1 MIKLNLS
8 KATDIDYLF
17 KNYNLNNLYLGY
29 VKGRGYILIH
39 ENINKA
45 SFTCIESN
53 TAPDDLNL
61 NWHNDT
67 KEIEEIYSQLDKI
80 LKPYIDKTLNGNKG
94 DYQTKIVKGV
104 YVDLVSDMLES
115 LEEKYSTYDFAKA
128 KNIKNSEIKQL
139 ALNPVETFNFYL
151 NFDAKPLPYYKDA
164 HEQIQSELKGQFKR
178 AVEAFNKN
186 KSIEAIINKDGET
199 KPIITENEFI
209 KIFNSVVCDAFENP
223 LLNIKYGNGKV
234 KLNTIEAIDYV
245 TEEFNIKGVNKNGL
259 ETIYYY
265 DDNLNYFEPLT
276 DVKLKNLISNRLGL
290 KVLKSDYEKI
300 YKSIETTDKQY
311 DNLLVFENMLFDM
324 DYMEELNFPNCN
336 YNRADYLAP
345 ALIGFETYNNKIHL
359 LNYDDEFDFL
369 GIYNTDP
376 NPKNMTFTEKT
387 LRQILIPKD
396 EPNNL
401 QMFHDF
407 LQRLGACILGVNK
420 FKVITLYFGEGN
432 NGKGILKLLFELI
445 FNRGAYSLTPATFE
459 ETFNLQGFTNRKV
472 LLLDEIDK
480 NDFKD
485 LKPTLKRISSPEAR
499 IEQRAMYSTDNI
511 VLTNFPMLFIFANVL
526 VKLEM
531 SDTALFNRFD
541 FLKLPNSFVNE
552 RELNKVPNSY
562 LVDRNTESKIKSDVD
577 GLSWL
582 ITASIKAFV
591 NMENSN
597 NEFVLKQTASQTMD
611 ILAQTDYLTKFIT
624 LYTEK
629 DLDLVGNEC
638 TTNEEILQQFKQY
651 LEIIGATTTETDAVI
666 KRRIGAVI
674 KQVYDIEGKL
684 KESEIYHKQNKT
696 VASYK
701 VKLLS
706 FDELNREFNRV
717 YLINENATQTDLVAL
732 EFSNDNKLVYNKIQN
747 GTNTINLLNKAFPN
761 FDNYKIVK
769 ELLNLNLIIKTT
781 GTNLTSEY

>member
-8 KATDIDYLF
+8 KPIDIDYLF
-17 KNYNLNNLYLGY
+17 QKYNLNNLYLGY
-29 VKGRGYILIH
+29 VKGLGYILIH
-39 ENINKA
+39 ENKNKA

-67 KEIEEIYSQLDKI
+67 KEIIKIYSQLDKI
-80 LKPYIDKTLNGNKG
+80 LKSYIDKTLNGVKG
-94 DYQTKIVKGV
+94 NYQSKIVKDV
-104 YVDLVSDMLES
+104 YVELVSDMLES
-115 LEEKYSTYDFAKA
+115 LEEKYSTYEFAKA
-128 KNIKNSEIKQL
+128 KNIKNLEIKQL
-139 ALNPVETFNFYL
+139 ALNPVKTFNFYL
-151 NFDAKPLPYYKDA
+151 NYNAKPLPYYNKA
-164 HEQIQSELKGQFKR
+164 HEQIENELNSLLR
-178 AVEAFNKN
+178 NVVNLFNKN
-186 KSIEAIINKDGET
+186 KSILAVYNKFGDT
-199 KPIITENEFI
+199 KPIIQETEFI
-209 KIFNSVVCDAFENP
+209 RIFNSIICDSFDNP
-223 LLNIKYGNGKV
+223 IVNIKYGNGKQ

-265 DDNLNYFEPLT
+265 DDLNYFEPLT
-276 DVKLKNLISNRLGL
+276 DIKLKNLISNRLGL

-300 YKSIETTDKQY
+300 YKSIETTSQQY
-311 DNLLVFENMLFDM
+311 DNLLVFNNMLFDM
-324 DYMEELNFPNCN
+324 DYMEELNFPTCN
-336 YNRADYLAP
+336 YIRSDYLAP
-345 ALIGFETYNNKIHL
+345 ALIGFETDDNKIHL
-359 LNYDDEFDFL
+359 LNYDNDFDFL
-369 GIYNTDP
+369 EIYNTNPD
-376 NPKNMTFTEKT
+376 PKNMTFTEKT

-420 FKVITLYFGEGN
+420 FKVITLYYGDGN

-459 ETFNLQGFTNRKV
+459 DSFNLQGFTNRKV

-480 NDFKD
+480 NDFKN

-499 IEQRAMYSTDNI
+499 IEQRGMYSTALL
-511 VLTNFPMLFIFANVL
+511 VLNNFPMLFIFANDF

-531 SDTALFNRFD
+531 SETALFNRFD
-541 FLKLPNSFVNE
+541 FLTLPNYFVDKK
-552 RELNKVPNSY
+552 ELNKKPNSY
-562 LVDRNTESKIKSDVD
+562 LVDRNTENKIKSDVD

-597 NEFVLKQTASQTMD
+597 NEFILKQTASQTMD
-611 ILAQTDYLTKFIT
+611 ILARTDYLTKFIS

-651 LEIIGATTTETDAVI
+651 LEIIGATTTETDTII

-684 KESEIYHKQNKT
+684 KDSEIYHKQNKT

-706 FDELNREFNRV
+706 FDDLNKEFNRI
-717 YLINENATQTDLVAL
+717 YIINENATATELVAL
-732 EFSNDNKLVYNKIQN
+732 DFSNDNKLVYNKIQN
-747 GTNTINLLNKAFPN
+747 GTNTINLLNKVYSN

-781 GTNLTSEY
+781 EINLTSEY